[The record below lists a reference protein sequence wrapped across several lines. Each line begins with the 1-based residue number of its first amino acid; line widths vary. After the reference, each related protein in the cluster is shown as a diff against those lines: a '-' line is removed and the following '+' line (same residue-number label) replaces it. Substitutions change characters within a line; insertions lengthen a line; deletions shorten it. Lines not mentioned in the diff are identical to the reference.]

1 MELLSQLS
9 RLAARRQRGAVLVEA
24 AISAPLLIMAA
35 LGMMQF
41 ALFYHAQTVVQG
53 ATQDGARTA
62 AGDGATIDDGVRH
75 TQELLDATLGQ
86 AATVTIQG
94 RDLGNV
100 VTIEA
105 RGQLHLIIPW
115 VADATLPLQADAT
128 MSKERFR
135 VGPSS

>member
-1 MELLSQLS
+1 MLLPKI
-9 RLAARRQRGAVLVEA
+9 RAIGAARHRGAVLVEA
-24 AISAPLLIMAA
+24 AITFPLLMMAA
-35 LGMMQF
+35 VGLMQF
-41 ALFYHAQTVVQG
+41 ALFYHAQTVVAG
-53 ATQDGARTA
+53 AAQDGARTA
-62 AGDGATIDDGVRH
+62 AADGATIDDGVRH

-86 AATVTIQG
+86 TATVTIQG

-100 VTIEA
+100 VTIA
-105 RGQLHLIIPW
+105 AHGQMHMIIPW